1 MKRILL
7 TLTLA
12 LSLISFSSFA
22 SSPEVSAAA
31 LESFQASFKQAQN
44 VSWTVTD
51 RYYKASFQLN
61 GQFIAA
67 YYDGDG
73 KMIGMMRNI
82 SSLQLPLGLQA
93 ELKKKY
99 ENLWI
104 SDLFEMANEEGTT
117 YYITLENADTQLVLK
132 SNGSEWDT
140 FRKQRKS

>member
-1 MKRILL
+1 MKRILF

-22 SSPEVSAAA
+22 NPAEVAPAA
-31 LESFQASFKQAQN
+31 LESFETSFKQAKN

-51 RYYKASFQLN
+51 RYFKASFQLN

-67 YYDGDG
+67 YYDAEG

-99 ENLWI
+99 EHLWI

-117 YYITLENADTQLVLK
+117 YYITLENADTQVVLK